1 MKPGNIRR
9 IGATLDTFGEIARV
23 YNGRM
28 QEAGVAFTQP
38 TEWPKFVEKTVAYA
52 RTQIVAY
59 EHIEESTRAQ
69 WKLENAKEFQDYD
82 HWCRIVADYSDYHNK
97 YSG

>member
-28 QEAGVAFTQP
+28 QEAGTAFTKP
-38 TEWPKFVEKTVAYA
+38 TEWQAFVKRTVEYA
-52 RTQIVAY
+52 RCQIVAY
-59 EHIEESTRAQ
+59 EYVDPATRAQ
-69 WKLENAKEFQDYD
+69 WKLENAKQYTDYD
-82 HWCRIVADYSDYHNK
+82 HWCRIVADYADY
-97 YSG
+97 